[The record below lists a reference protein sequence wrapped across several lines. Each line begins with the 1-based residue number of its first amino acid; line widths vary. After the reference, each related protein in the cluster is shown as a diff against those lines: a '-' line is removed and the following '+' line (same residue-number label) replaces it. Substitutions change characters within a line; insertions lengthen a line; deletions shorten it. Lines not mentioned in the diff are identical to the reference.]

1 MTRWLLL
8 SIVVTALAL
17 LAVGYIFIF
26 DRDLLLERVP
36 VHWNV
41 DFEPDQF
48 VDRDTA
54 LWYFLLYPGVM
65 ALLAI
70 LTLVLPWLSPKN
82 FKIDRFRNVFD
93 YVMALVVIF
102 FGFLLVVQIR
112 ASTGAGADPGRWFVA
127 AVFLL
132 FVLLGNVMGKVQRN
146 FWMGIRTPWTL
157 ASEPVWIGTHRLAAW
172 LWVTAGLVG
181 FAAVLA
187 GVPFLW
193 CFVGLIV
200 AVLFPVVYSL
210 ILYKQLERHG
220 KA

>member
-8 SIVVTALAL
+8 SMVLTVLAF
-17 LAVGYIFIF
+17 LAVGYLFVI

-36 VHWNV
+36 IHWNI

-65 ALLAI
+65 ALVVL

-82 FKIDRFRNVFD
+82 FTIDRFRAVFD
-93 YVMALVVIF
+93 YVMTLLVIF

-112 ASTGAGADPGRWFVA
+112 ASTEAGADPGRWFVA

-132 FVLLGNVMGKVQRN
+132 FVLLGNVLGKVQRN

-172 LWVTAGLVG
+172 LWVAGGLIG
-181 FAAVLA
+181 FAAVVA
-187 GVPFLW
+187 GLPFLW
-193 CFVGLIV
+193 CFIGLMV
-200 AVLFPVVYSL
+200 VVLLPIPYSL
-210 ILYKQLERHG
+210 ILYKRLERQG

>member
-8 SIVVTALAL
+8 SMVLTVLAF
-17 LAVGYIFIF
+17 LAVGYLFVI

-36 VHWNV
+36 IHWNI

-65 ALLAI
+65 ALVVL

-82 FKIDRFRNVFD
+82 FTIDRFRAVFD
-93 YVMALVVIF
+93 YVMTLLVIF

-112 ASTGAGADPGRWFVA
+112 ASTEAGADPGRWFVA

-132 FVLLGNVMGKVQRN
+132 FVLLGNVLGKVQRN
-146 FWMGIRTPWTL
+146 FWLGIRTPWTL

-172 LWVTAGLVG
+172 LWVAGGLIG
-181 FAAVLA
+181 FAAVVA
-187 GVPFLW
+187 GLPFLW
-193 CFVGLIV
+193 CFIGLMV
-200 AVLFPVVYSL
+200 VVLLPIPYSL
-210 ILYKQLERHG
+210 ILYKRLERQG